1 MGKPRER
8 NHTGNFSFAAFFAA
22 LAVHALG
29 AGFIGPLPLLAAC
42 ALALPLGAAADAF
55 LYAAPSRSGTALF
68 AAFSLARA
76 GVPLLV
82 LYFYR
87 NGLAGAL
94 ETSPFLPAFC
104 ALCILSAALLCAQLA
119 LALVAAF
126 LAAHTFPCKKISEQD
141 TKNHEKTAP

>member
-1 MGKPRER
+1 MKENKLKRISPVFYLHMFGAALFLAA
-8 NHTGNFSFAAFFAA
+8 GVVGFAAGRGGIAF
-22 LAVHALG
+22 
-29 AGFIGPLPLLAAC
+29 LPLGGY
-42 ALALPLGAAADAF
+42 ALFLLLSWAQGAAADAF

-104 ALCILSAALLCAQLA
+104 ALCTAFAALLCAQLA
-119 LALVAAF
+119 LALFGAFFAAS
-126 LAAHTFPCKKISEQD
+126 TFPRKKNI
-141 TKNHEKTAP
+141 